1 MSLKCS
7 KFKAFVII
15 LFSENWG
22 LITFRETAM
31 LYEPGV
37 SAIGKKITVA
47 AVIAHEIAHQVGG
60 KFEGFEDVLINF
72 LSSGLE
78 IL

>member
-1 MSLKCS
+1 
-7 KFKAFVII
+7 
-15 LFSENWG
+15 
-22 LITFRETAM
+22 M

-47 AVIAHEIAHQVGG
+47 AVISHEIAHQVGG
-60 KFEGFEDVLINF
+60 KFERFENDSIIF
-72 LSSGLE
+72 LCSGLE

>member
-1 MSLKCS
+1 LEEKKST
-7 KFKAFVII
+7 
-15 LFSENWG
+15 ENWG

-47 AVIAHEIAHQVGG
+47 AVISHEIAHQVCWRD
-60 KFEGFEDVLINF
+60 KDDIT
-72 LSSGLE
+72 
-78 IL
+78 